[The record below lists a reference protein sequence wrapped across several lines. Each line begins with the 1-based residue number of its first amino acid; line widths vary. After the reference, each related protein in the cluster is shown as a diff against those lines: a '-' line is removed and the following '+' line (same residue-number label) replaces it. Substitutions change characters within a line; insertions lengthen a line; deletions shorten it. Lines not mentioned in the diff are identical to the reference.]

1 MADDSTTTGTARARP
16 APAVEISRQGDG
28 TLVRI
33 SGRIDVHTATDLR
46 PRLHQII
53 DDSPRGLYLDLEHA
67 LIADATALGLLLEC
81 HRRGL
86 RRGRPMHLVAADE
99 RSRRLL
105 RRLAL
110 RRHNLPTR
118 QSA

>member
-1 MADDSTTTGTARARP
+1 MAHSTPSGPPRP
-16 APAVEISRQGDG
+16 PDVEVSEQGGG

-33 SGRIDVHTATDLR
+33 AGRIDVHSATDLR
-46 PRLHQII
+46 PHLHRII
-53 DDSPRGLYLDLEHA
+53 DESSAALYLDLEHA

-86 RRGRPMHLVAADE
+86 RRGHPMHLVAADE

-110 RRHNLPTR
+110 RRHSAAAR
-118 QSA
+118 QLA